1 MPWYLYLAFKQLF
14 PSGRRV
20 SLLSLISIVGV
31 TLGVMVLV
39 VVQSVMNGLGSEL
52 RHKIVETY
60 GDVRLFTGQIM
71 YDYEGTMEAVL
82 KHPEVVAVDPYAQG
96 MTMVQHGNH
105 PAFPAVIGVQPWL
118 ENPVMPVA
126 RYVTGG
132 DFEDLDDETVILSS
146 GLARTLGASVGSR
159 IEVYSPLMLERM
171 KADEVMLPRELTVV
185 GELKTGYNQVDNNTM
200 IVSLRSMQELYGLGR
215 GVHGLTLK
223 IKDVDKAGQVAYEL
237 REQLGPQWYT
247 LTWMQA
253 NEGFLFLLSF
263 EKTMIF
269 FLNLFIV
276 LVAAFSICS
285 TLLVTALRKTREIGL
300 LGAMGARS
308 HKIASIFCL
317 QGLLVGVV
325 GCTLGTLLAL
335 LVLHYRDGITDTFMS
350 LSGSHNA
357 FREFYPL
364 MRFPVHYALRDFV
377 VVYVFT
383 LCFST
388 LAGLIPAWIA
398 ARLKPSEAMRNE

>member
-20 SLLSLISIVGV
+20 SLLSLISIIGV
-31 TLGVMVLV
+31 TLGVMVLI
-39 VVQSVMNGLGSEL
+39 VVQTVMNGLGAEL

-60 GDVRLFTGQIM
+60 GDVRVFSGQVI
-71 YDYEGTMEAVL
+71 YDYDWLLEKLLARDDVI
-82 KHPEVVAVDPYAQG
+82 AADPYAQG
-96 MTMVQHGNH
+96 MTMVQHGSH
-105 PAFPAVIGVQPWL
+105 PAFPAVIGMEPWQD
-118 ENPVMPVA
+118 NPVMPIGK
-126 RYVTGG
+126 YVDEGS
-132 DFEDLDDETVILSS
+132 FEDLDDDSVILSS
-146 GLARTLGASVGSR
+146 GLARTLGAGKGSAVE
-159 IEVYSPLMLERM
+159 IYSPLMLEKFKR
-171 KADEVMLPRELTVV
+171 DEVLLPRELNVV
-185 GELKTGYNQVDNNTM
+185 ATFKTGYNQVDNNTM

-215 GVHGLTLK
+215 GIHGITLK
-223 IKDVDKAGQVAYEL
+223 LRNPDDAARVAHQL
-237 REQLGPQWYT
+237 REELGHEWYT

-253 NEGFLFLLSF
+253 NEAFLFLLSF
-263 EKTMIF
+263 EKTLIF

-317 QGLLVGVV
+317 QGFLVGFV
-325 GCTLGTLLAL
+325 GCVLGTILAL
-335 LVLHYRDGITDTFMS
+335 IMLHYRDGITDTFMT
-350 LSGSHNA
+350 LSGSHGA
-357 FREFYPL
+357 FNEFYPL
-364 MRFPVHYALRDFV
+364 MRFPVHYAAVDFI

-383 LCFST
+383 LSFAT